1 MLRDSETNE
10 RIPLIIPGQTLIGR
24 AKSCQIQPNSTS
36 ISKKHALIEVTTHS
50 HTHSLKDVW
59 IEDLGSRNGTFT
71 GTPDNWNIINE
82 KKRRIKIGDYIKFGL
97 SVTYYRLERVD
108 DESAVVESAVVESAV
123 VESAV
128 VESAVVESAVVEKKQ
143 QGVSASASVSASVSA
158 SMQEYEPKS
167 LAVKQHKYTPLPE
180 RVSMNDDKIGGNSNG
195 ALDLDPPSFQYEENA
210 LLYSNIDDDY
220 NVSDVPTRQQRP
232 PSGNR
237 SSYDKNN
244 VSMQPIAKENK
255 IHVSVEYPEGMDRH
269 KPPVSILIGGDEE
282 GSGRRSVQQSGEY
295 DWNDGN
301 YHSNDNYSNTRTGVV
316 FMLLL

>member
-123 VESAV
+123 VG
-128 VESAVVESAVVEKKQ
+128 SAVVEKKQ
-143 QGVSASASVSASVSA
+143 QGVSASASASVSA

-167 LAVKQHKYTPLPE
+167 LAVKQHKYTPPE

-237 SSYDKNN
+237 SELQSSYDKNN

-301 YHSNDNYSNTRTGVV
+301 YHSNDNNSNTRTGVV